1 MIQSEDSFARNRKG
15 SMTMDSENIIETDEN
30 PKKELKEVKS
40 EKSIP
45 DYPVIKVQ
53 LPKDA
58 ALRVQSALQT
68 LKERKA
74 DTKVDE
80 LLTDFLN
87 GLADE
92 YLDDQIEKRTP
103 EDFYFEAAKNI
114 PELRE
119 KIIQQAKK
127 LLQKT
132 EKSSLGSIV
141 TEPKKM
147 KRKLKDE
154 EVSIHSLGSELTQ

>member
-1 MIQSEDSFARNRKG
+1 
-15 SMTMDSENIIETDEN
+15 MTMDTENIIEVDES

-40 EKSIP
+40 EKSVP

-53 LPKDA
+53 LPRDA

-80 LLTDFLN
+80 LLSDFLN
-87 GLADE
+87 GLTEE

-127 LLQKT
+127 LLQKN
-132 EKSSLGSIV
+132 EKTTLTSVLGESKRM
-141 TEPKKM
+141 KK
-147 KRKLKDE
+147 KLKDE
-154 EVSIHSLGSELTQ
+154 EFSADAIMN